1 MDKLKV
7 QVNGRGYYLKTD
19 KPDEVLSFASE
30 FESKINYI
38 TTKMPNLSEAEATA
52 LSALIIMSDS
62 LKKERSDED
71 QALIDELTGRIEVL
85 EERNATLSRQ
95 IDIHNET
102 EDSMREE
109 INGLREKE
117 AILTERLSDAVK
129 SEQEISGRFSDSE
142 TELNDVK
149 SALSSANKII
159 AQINTEKFTEVAA
172 NEALRNELEA
182 SHDRL
187 EAANKVIAELNGK
200 ITNME
205 INNIANSDTPLTPD
219 AEAMRKLKNEKE
231 ELEIELA
238 IANEEIEK
246 MKKSGSAP
254 SDEQLGKTIAEY
266 EKTIRQL
273 ESRNAEMDKL
283 RNILA
288 ETEQSIRQKAEEKE
302 TENQKLRNILKNYEN
317 SYGLCVSKKEDEI
330 KELQQEIE
338 KLKIALGAGS
348 PEKLNGSYVQTTFE
362 S

>member
-19 KPDEVLSFASE
+19 KPDEVLGFAAE
-30 FESKINYI
+30 FDSKITYI
-38 TTKMPNLSEAEATA
+38 QTKMPGISEAEATA
-52 LSALIIMSDS
+52 LSALIIMGDS
-62 LKKERSDED
+62 LKKERSEQD
-71 QALIDELTGRIEVL
+71 QLLIDELMGRIEVL
-85 EERNATLSRQ
+85 EERNATLLGQ
-95 IDIHNET
+95 IELHNEA
-102 EDSMREE
+102 EDAMRDE
-109 INGLREKE
+109 ISSLREKE
-117 AILTERLSDAVK
+117 ALLNERISDAEEK
-129 SEQEISGRFSDSE
+129 EQELSGKCTDSE
-142 TELNDVK
+142 TELSDVK
-149 SALSSANKII
+149 SALASANKII

-182 SHDRL
+182 SHNRL
-187 EAANKVIAELNGK
+187 EAANKLIAELNGK
-200 ITNME
+200 LTKLE
-205 INNIANSDTPLTPD
+205 INTISNNEGGISPD
-219 AEAMRKLKNEKE
+219 AEELKKLKEEKE

-246 MKKSGSAP
+246 IKSGKDNP
-254 SDEQLGKTIAEY
+254 TNEQLGKTIAEY

-273 ESRNAEMDKL
+273 ENRNNEMDKL

-288 ETEQSIRQKAEEKE
+288 ETEQSIRQKADEKE

-330 KELQQEIE
+330 RELQQEVE
-338 KLKIALGAGS
+338 KLKLALGAGA